1 MEGQVKHTSVT
12 VIGGANMDICGSPAK
27 PLVAKDSNPG
37 HVTVRP
43 GGVGRNIAHN
53 LRLLGMPVS
62 LITAL
67 GDDAYGA
74 ALKENCRS
82 LGINLRM
89 SLMLPGSRSSTYLYL
104 TDEKGEMQWAIN
116 DMEIMRHLTPGVL
129 APHMEQ
135 INASP
140 LVLVDANLP
149 AETLSYL
156 AERCRAPLYAD
167 PVSAAKARR
176 MRGLLD
182 RIQVIKPNRL
192 EAEALTGEADP
203 ERAVRA
209 LLRRG
214 VKRVF
219 LSMGSEGM
227 LAAEGDTMLHLP
239 CVMGRLVSTNGAGD
253 AAMAALVWAG
263 MQGLDLER
271 SARAALRAGA
281 ITCEC
286 AGANNPALAALP
298 NDEELRR

>member
-140 LVLVDANLP
+140 LVLVDGGDPRLP
-149 AETLSYL
+149 
-156 AERCRAPLYAD
+156 
-167 PVSAAKARR
+167 
-176 MRGLLD
+176 G
-182 RIQVIKPNRL
+182 
-192 EAEALTGEADP
+192 
-203 ERAVRA
+203 RA
-209 LLRRG
+209 LPGTPLRRPG
-214 VKRVF
+214 VR
-219 LSMGSEGM
+219 GQGP
-227 LAAEGDTMLHLP
+227 ADAGPAGPHPGDQAQP
-239 CVMGRLVSTNGAGD
+239 AG
-253 AAMAALVWAG
+253 G
-263 MQGLDLER
+263 G
-271 SARAALRAGA
+271 G
-281 ITCEC
+281 
-286 AGANNPALAALP
+286 PH
-298 NDEELRR
+298 RRG